1 MKRLSIFLLIMLLFS
16 QFTIAQKKQIS
27 AAREQIKKR
36 SNLEQAEQSMR
47 KLLAD
52 SANRG
57 NIKIYAT
64 LAEAVRARYE
74 AANEQFYLKQSTDT
88 AALFHAA
95 RAMFLVYES
104 LDSVDMRPDDKSR
117 VNIRYR
123 KKNSVDMD
131 AYRPN
136 LFNGGLF
143 FVNKGDYTAAY
154 DMLDTYLQCARQPL
168 FTAQQYTLTDS
179 VSQSAAFWTLFCG
192 FKSGSPAKA
201 LAYKDIALG
210 SAEYRERALVFL
222 AETYLLMND
231 TAAYVNTLRTGFD
244 ENPSSFFFFTRI
256 MDYYSDNDRF
266 DTALEVADR
275 ALMIDPSN
283 ALFLFGKSNAL
294 LNLGRYEECLVVCD
308 TLVNRKNPI
317 PDIYYNAGVCYIN
330 MAVLLE
336 KDPVKARD
344 QQKRITA
351 YYKMALPY
359 MEKYRQMSPN
369 QRDRWAPSL
378 YNIYLKLN
386 MGRQFEE
393 ISNLLR
399 KDGN

>member
-1 MKRLSIFLLIMLLFS
+1 MKRPALLLFIILLFS
-16 QFTIAQKKQIS
+16 QLSFAQKKQIS

-36 SNLEQAEQSMR
+36 SNLEQAEKSMR

-57 NIKIYAT
+57 NIKIYVT

-74 AANEQFYLKQSTDT
+74 AANEQFYLRQKSDT
-88 AALFHAA
+88 AALFNTA
-95 RAMFLVYES
+95 RAMFLAYES
-104 LDSVDMRPDDKSR
+104 LDSIDMRPDDSGK
-117 VNIRYR
+117 VKLKYR
-123 KKNSVDMD
+123 KKNSADLD

-136 LFNGGLF
+136 LFNGGIF
-143 FVNKGDYTAAY
+143 FVKKGDYIAAY
-154 DMLDTYLQCARQPL
+154 NMLDTYLRCARQPL
-168 FTAQQYTLTDS
+168 FTEQQYATADS
-179 VSQSAAFWTLFCG
+179 VSQAAAFWTMFCG
-192 FKSGSPAKA
+192 FKSGNPAKA

-210 SAEYRERALVFL
+210 SSEYRERALVFL
-222 AETYLLMND
+222 AETCQLMND
-231 TAAYVNTLRTGFD
+231 TAEYVNTLRTGFD
-244 ENPSSFFFFTRI
+244 ENPSSPFFFTRM

-266 DTALEVADR
+266 GTALEVADR
-275 ALMIDPSN
+275 ALKSDPGN

-308 TLVNRKNPI
+308 TLVNRKDSI
-317 PDIYYNAGVCYIN
+317 PDVYYNAGACYIN

-336 KDPVKARD
+336 KDPVAARD

-359 MEKYRQMSPN
+359 MEKFRQMAPD

-399 KDGN
+399 KS

>member
-1 MKRLSIFLLIMLLFS
+1 MKRLSLFLFIISLFCPFS
-16 QFTIAQKKQIS
+16 LAQKKQIS

-36 SNLEQAEQSMR
+36 SNLEQAEKSMR

-52 SANRG
+52 SANSG

-74 AANEQFYLKQSTDT
+74 VANEQFYLKQGTDT
-88 AALFHAA
+88 AALFHVA
-95 RAMFLVYES
+95 RTMFLAYES
-104 LDSVDMRPDDKSR
+104 LDSVDMRPDDKGR
-117 VNIRYR
+117 VNLRYR
-123 KKNSVDMD
+123 KKNAVDMD

-168 FTAQQYTLTDS
+168 FTTQQYVLTDS
-179 VSQSAAFWTLFCG
+179 VSQAAAFWTIFCG
-192 FKSGSPAKA
+192 FKSGRPAKA

-222 AETYLLMND
+222 AETYQLMND
-231 TAAYVNTLRTGFD
+231 TVAYTKTLRTGFE

-256 MDYYSDNDRF
+256 MDYYSDHDRF
-266 DTALEVADR
+266 DAALEAADR
-275 ALMIDPSN
+275 ALKSAPGN
-283 ALFLFGKSNAL
+283 PLFLFGKSNVL

-308 TLVNRKNPI
+308 TLINRKDSI

-336 KDPVKARD
+336 KDPVKARN

-359 MEKYRQMSPN
+359 MEKYRQMAPD
-369 QRDRWAPSL
+369 QHDRWAPSL

-386 MGRQFEE
+386 MGRQFED

-399 KDGN
+399 KNED